1 MQRGEARHA
10 RAEDSRLVSGKP
22 RLLIVDDE
30 PDMLDFLERVFRA
43 DFVVTR
49 CNSADE
55 ALAHLRSTS
64 ETYRVLVTDQKM
76 PRMTGVELLE
86 SIRASHPTLVKIL
99 LSGFT
104 DLPEI
109 QRAIERCGIAAYVVK
124 PVDSERLRAAVT
136 EALER
141 DGGA

>member
-1 MQRGEARHA
+1 L
-10 RAEDSRLVSGKP
+10 SSGKP

-43 DFVVTR
+43 EFAVTR
-49 CNSADE
+49 CGSAED
-55 ALAHLRSTS
+55 ALAQLKAAPTD
-64 ETYRVLVTDQKM
+64 TFRVLITDQKM

-86 SIRASHPTLVKIL
+86 AIRDSHPELVKIL

-104 DLPEI
+104 ELPEI

-124 PVDSERLRAAVT
+124 PVDADRLKEAVRAVM
-136 EALER
+136 LE
-141 DGGA
+141 

>member
-1 MQRGEARHA
+1 VTA
-10 RAEDSRLVSGKP
+10 KP

-30 PDMLDFLERVFRA
+30 PDMLDFLERVFRGEFA
-43 DFVVTR
+43 VTR
-49 CNSADE
+49 FGGADE
-55 ALAHLRSTS
+55 AYAHLQTGAR
-64 ETYRVLVTDQKM
+64 YDVLVTDQKM

-86 SIRASHPTLVKIL
+86 SIRESHPRLVKIL

-124 PVDSERLRAAVT
+124 PIDSERLRAAVT
-136 EALER
+136 EALARQASEPD
-141 DGGA
+141 DGSESPPP